1 MPANDQLSGADP
13 ASYRSTAPAKDTT
26 FSNSA
31 ARLKSPHH
39 ARPDAD
45 GNAAF
50 HDSSKKKVQFPV
62 GELAARAQGNS
73 AAP

>member
-1 MPANDQLSGADP
+1 MPANDQLSGANP
-13 ASYRSTAPAKDTT
+13 ADFRSTAPAKDTT

-45 GNAAF
+45 GNGAF
-50 HDSSKKKVQFPV
+50 HDQSKKKVQFPV
-62 GELAARAQGNS
+62 GELAVRAQGGS
-73 AAP
+73 ATP